1 MEWFLA
7 YVLLGAFVGFFAG
20 LLGLGGGL
28 IMVPLLVFLFD
39 AQRFAAHYLLLMA
52 LGTAMATILFTAV
65 ASVRAHHRHGA
76 VNWRIARDITPG
88 ILAGTLA
95 GALLAGAVPVTL
107 LALFFTVFVYYAAT
121 QMFLGLK
128 PKPTRQLP
136 GKGGMFAAGGIIGGV
151 SSLVAAGGAVLSIP
165 FMTLCNVKLHEAI
178 GTSAAIGFPIALA
191 GTLGYVLTGMAA
203 EPLPAY
209 SLGFVYLPA
218 LAGIAIASV
227 LTAPLGAKVA
237 HRLPVRML
245 RRIFAVIL
253 YILASK
259 MLISLL

>member
-7 YVLLGAFVGFFAG
+7 YIFLGGFVGFFAG

-39 AQRFAAHYLLLMA
+39 AQQFATHYLLLMA
-52 LGTAMATILFTAV
+52 IGTAMATILFTAV
-65 ASVRAHHRHGA
+65 AGARAHHRHGA
-76 VNWRIARDITPG
+76 VNWRIVRDITPG
-88 ILAGTLA
+88 ILAGTLV
-95 GALLAGAVPVTL
+95 GALLAGLVPVTL

-128 PKPTRQLP
+128 PKPARQLP
-136 GKGGMFAAGGIIGGV
+136 GKAGMFAAGGIIGGV

-165 FMTLCNVKLHEAI
+165 FMTLCNIKLHEAI

-191 GTLGYVLTGMAA
+191 GSLGYVLTGMAA
-203 EPLPAY
+203 GPLPAY

-218 LAGIAIASV
+218 LAGIVIASV

-237 HRLPVRML
+237 HRLPVQTL